1 MNNLYTN
8 NEYVDMFKKYDKVHL
23 NTSFDMKSTNG
34 FFKVIS
40 YLYSNGDNILLD
52 YYRTKEVRDTINM
65 SYSLLN
71 YYHGIFYENINLL
84 EKGVSQ
90 FVEKSSYYDAVS
102 LIIGLTIYDSE
113 LIRILEKN
121 DFILKRC
128 STAMIKELNE
138 TDKQDISIS
147 LLKKK
152 RDNFRNIRKRY
163 QDQNVQCKVGKLDF
177 ETIDNLFDET
187 LKEKDPNR
195 ELIPKNFMN
204 EIIKNLNVNIFVA
217 EINQKSIGV
226 LIGIKQDEDYYIL
239 FSAHDGKSHL
249 KTYYTSYALFEV
261 AINYAANN
269 ECKRVHAGRD
279 PYLFK
284 RNLGFKEIPIYW
296 AGKGSS
302 DIQQEKIY
310 DWLTFLEKRHLTK
323 YEKEFSKK

>member
-1 MNNLYTN
+1 
-8 NEYVDMFKKYDKVHL
+8 
-23 NTSFDMKSTNG
+23 MKSTNG

-52 YYRTKEVRDTINM
+52 YYRTKEMRDTINM